1 LNVTVDREIG
11 RLIRKGA
18 EFEIVE
24 RMLLDYFNARLNAVF
39 THDEMVGQ
47 WILNVDHGDRVEA
60 AHFYSFH
67 EMLDHLL
74 KRLEH
79 QAKNS

>member
-1 LNVTVDREIG
+1 MNVTVDREIG

-24 RMLLDYFNARLNAVF
+24 RMLLDYFHARLDAVF
-39 THDEMVGQ
+39 TYDEMAGQ
-47 WILNVDHGDRVEA
+47 WVLNVDHGDRVEA

-67 EMLDHLL
+67 EMLAHLF
-74 KRLEH
+74 KRLDSKRSE
-79 QAKNS
+79 